1 MTRKSTKKNKEGR
14 PTVMTQETIQKLE
27 QAFAFGS
34 TDEEACFYANIGKS
48 TLYDYIKANPEFS
61 ERKEALKL
69 NPILKARE
77 TVVSSLDNPIHAQW
91 YLARKRKKEFSERQE
106 LTGSEGESIKIETTK
121 QLLGDAVEVKDG
133 NDK

>member
-69 NPILKARE
+69 IRQSHPC
-77 TVVSSLDNPIHAQW
+77 TMVFS
-91 YLARKRKKEFSERQE
+91 KKEKERVQ
-106 LTGSEGESIKIETTK
+106 
-121 QLLGDAVEVKDG
+121 
-133 NDK
+133 